1 MSVSSEITRI
11 TSARNT
17 IRTKMVAAGQATSS
31 DTLDSLATK
40 LTPGVDTSDATAT
53 ADDIL
58 SGKSAYVNGSKV
70 NGSMTFATDSDI
82 RALIGNR

>member
-53 ADDIL
+53 AGDIAE
-58 SGKSAYVNGSKV
+58 GASAYVNGMKV
-70 NGSMTFATDSDI
+70 YGSMARASNGDI
-82 RALIGNR
+82 LAIINAR